1 MLDASHYLCL
11 ALLYTTC
18 VDVTA
23 SDVAPNVLNT
33 TPEALEHAERR
44 LRVDTDGGIVLNQA
58 ITVAGQDFY
67 QYFSAAWRDKDGSE
81 RYTLAIRERPSVRWG
96 SEIWVEYGQRRL
108 YYAYLPPARASIHAM
123 SENAAEIAFQA
134 AVQADLQR
142 LLTNDSDLGADEF

>member
-11 ALLYTTC
+11 TLLC
-18 VDVTA
+18 SSCADAAA

-33 TPEALEHAERR
+33 TPEALEQAERR
-44 LRVDTDGGIVLNQA
+44 LRVDTDGGVIINQA

-67 QYFSAAWRDKDGSE
+67 QYFSSAWRDKDGSE
-81 RYTLAIRERPSVRWG
+81 RYTLAIRERPSARWG

-108 YYAYLPPARASIHAM
+108 YHAYLPPARASIRAM
-123 SENAAEIAFQA
+123 SESAAEIAFQA

-142 LLTNDSDLGADEF
+142 LLTNDSDLGGDEF